1 MVCPFAWSVASSSF
15 CVVTSTCSPTRGFLF
30 HTQDEYEEALTHF
43 ERAIQI
49 NPNYSMVHNW
59 MANTLYGLGR
69 YEEAIAMQESALR
82 LDPVSIVAIS
92 TYVDSRIRQNRL
104 DDAGRE
110 LEKLAS
116 ISPAWY
122 AVRRGTLT
130 GIGGNWSSLVLGLL
144 DALEIDPEVGV
155 GSPAWA
161 LAVLGFEKEALAVL
175 DSYLLITIGK
185 LGDAATTAEAR
196 LAERPNPFYARSNLG
211 LALAAAGDYIRAQPL
226 LEETWRQSG
235 GRVTTYMGLFRVH
248 HAAALIAIRRD
259 AGEETE
265 ISELLVAIRDN
276 VRRYHE
282 ADLTGTT
289 VFFSADFEEGLA
301 AFLAGE
307 REKGLALI
315 AKATEKG
322 RFILPKAAYLQTLY
336 DDPGFTPIL
345 ANQEARQ
352 ARERKKFLDIV
363 CTDNPYEAVW
373 QPAEGTCERFAV
385 EGGS

>member
-1 MVCPFAWSVASSSF
+1 M
-15 CVVTSTCSPTRGFLF
+15 
-30 HTQDEYEEALTHF
+30 
-43 ERAIQI
+43 
-49 NPNYSMVHNW
+49 
-59 MANTLYGLGR
+59 
-69 YEEAIAMQESALR
+69 
-82 LDPVSIVAIS
+82 
-92 TYVDSRIRQNRL
+92 
-104 DDAGRE
+104 
-110 LEKLAS
+110 
-116 ISPAWY
+116 
-122 AVRRGTLT
+122 
-130 GIGGNWSSLVLGLL
+130 
-144 DALEIDPEVGV
+144 
-155 GSPAWA
+155 
-161 LAVLGFEKEALAVL
+161 
-175 DSYLLITIGK
+175 LIILGK

-196 LAERPNPFYARSNLG
+196 LAERPLSFYARSDLG
-211 LALAAAGDYIRAQPL
+211 LALATAGDYIRAQPL

-235 GRVTTYMGLFRVH
+235 GRVTYWGLFQVN

-259 AGEETE
+259 AGEETG

-282 ADLTGTT
+282 ADLTDTS
-289 VFFSADFEEGLA
+289 VAFSADFEEGLA

-352 ARERKKFLDIV
+352 ARERKRFLDIV

-373 QPAEGTCERFAV
+373 QPAEGTCERFAA
-385 EGGS
+385 EQKN